1 MTATT
6 VLMKGKYSGMTFEDI
21 LHKDI
26 NYCSFIMGMKF
37 VSKDLQDFKNWLDI
51 TFDVAYELHVK
62 RELDRVAQRH
72 LKSLN

>member
-6 VLMKGKYSGMTFEDI
+6 ILMKGKYSGMTFEDI

-26 NYCSFIMGMKF
+26 NYCAFINEMKF
-37 VSKDLQDFKNWLDI
+37 VSKELQDFKNWLSI
-51 TFDVAYELHVK
+51 TFDVAYELHVT
-62 RELDRVAQRH
+62 RELDRVSKRH